1 MFKMCSEMA
10 TEQRSKLGGNGV
22 GSPSFRYL
30 FSREELGE
38 RANMI
43 SVVTLQPGESI
54 SEHSHTENGEIYFVL
69 SGCMT
74 VTDDE
79 ECRELHPGDA
89 EFCADGHRHSACN
102 HTDAPASFLAVI
114 LPNR

>member
-10 TEQRSKLGGNGV
+10 TEQRSRLGGNGV

-69 SGCMT
+69 SGSMT
-74 VTDDE
+74 VTDDDE
-79 ECRELHPGDA
+79 SRELHPGDA
-89 EFCADGHRHSACN
+89 EFCAQPHGRAGVVSGSDPAESLSAGAFC
-102 HTDAPASFLAVI
+102 V
-114 LPNR
+114 